1 VQVPSDGYFNE
12 IWMKRPVSMTRWNQR
27 PADSALNEI
36 YRTGATWNESF
47 YKDAKFDAM
56 VDDARKEL
64 NFDKRKA
71 KYQAAQE
78 YLWENS
84 GTLVGFHAT
93 LSVATTARVKN
104 LDAVENFTIRWNR
117 ITVD

>member
-1 VQVPSDGYFNE
+1 MLDE
-12 IWMKRPVSMTRWNQR
+12 
-27 PADSALNEI
+27 
-36 YRTGATWNESF
+36 
-47 YKDAKFDAM
+47 
-56 VDDARKEL
+56 ARKEL

-71 KYQAAQE
+71 KYQQAQE
-78 YLWENS
+78 HLWETS

-93 LSVATTARVKN
+93 LTVATTARVKN